1 MIQTSKWGFALVETV
16 HLIALALLGGS
27 VLLVDLRLPGVVLK
41 RDSTAD
47 IKRDLSR
54 VLLGSLGLVILSG
67 IAMLSEEAL

>member
-1 MIQTSKWGFALVETV
+1 MGFALVETV

-27 VLLVDLRLPGVVLK
+27 VLLVDLRLLGVVLK